1 MRLPIALG
9 LSWPHRVPDAAPGCD
24 WTQAVTWTFERL
36 DDDAFPAVRLAR
48 RAGAHGGAAPAV
60 YNAANEECV
69 AAFLSGRLP
78 FLGIVDTVAAVVE
91 EHLSGDPGN
100 PRDVD
105 DVLSA
110 EAWARSR
117 AHTLTGGTA

>member
-1 MRLPIALG
+1 M
-9 LSWPHRVPDAAPGCD
+9 
-24 WTQAVTWTFERL
+24 
-36 DDDAFPAVRLAR
+36 RLAR
-48 RAGAHGGAAPAV
+48 RAGAAGGTAPAV

-69 AAFLSGRLP
+69 AAFLAGRLP
-78 FLGIVDTVAAVVE
+78 FLAIVDTVAAVVE

-117 AHTLTGGTA
+117 ARTLTGGTA